1 MPFVQKNK
9 IDIRKIVFQKK
20 MEKIRF
26 YSQEYIFDEL
36 KTLSEQKYN
45 KLLEIKK
52 ITESL
57 VIEEDLKVQAKET
70 EL

>member
-1 MPFVQKNK
+1 MPFVSKNK

-26 YSQEYIFDEL
+26 HSQEYIFDEL